1 MTIFIEILSIEV
13 TICFRTQVNRKKKE
27 RKWRD
32 KRGKK
37 GREKRQRKSECHR
50 WN

>member
-1 MTIFIEILSIEV
+1 MIIFIEILSIEV
-13 TICFRTQVNRKKKE
+13 TICFQTQVNGKKKE

-32 KRGKK
+32 ERVKK
-37 GREKRQRKSECHR
+37 GREKRKSECHG